1 MGKAVLPLEALR
13 EGGTFPVSSGFWWLL
28 ESWGLLGLWK
38 RHFNPC
44 LCLHVAFPWCVSVS
58 LHIVLIRAADIGF
71 RATLIQC
78 DLIVTN
84 YIRKDPISNL
94 TRSDTPGGREFL
106 GGHLFNP

>member
-1 MGKAVLPLEALR
+1 MWDPPKPGLE
-13 EGGTFPVSSGFWWLL
+13 PVSPALPGGFPTTAPP
-28 ESWGLLGLWK
+28 GK
-38 RHFNPC
+38 P
-44 LCLHVAFPWCVSVS
+44 
-58 LHIVLIRAADIGF
+58 LHIVLIRAPDIGF

-94 TRSDTPGGREFL
+94 TRSDILGGREFF